1 MTLQAPELLAHL
13 SNASCSVL
21 VAQHS
26 HVPFIAY
33 LGAPL
38 AVSEIDTY
46 LLQRGVLGGGL
57 DNETF
62 PWLVA
67 EPSKGWMG
75 RPGIQLRNSDGQPTM
90 THCAID
96 TVTASDNE
104 VTIVLRDNQL
114 LIAIEITLALHTSGP
129 LTVAA
134 TLQNNSTQVVSVDAV
149 RLTIPVGSICEEI
162 LTIGGRHAMEAIE
175 HRHSWNNASVAIE
188 NRSGRTSHEQMG
200 VVFAGSHNFSEQ
212 HGHVWGVHIGWSGN
226 FEFWCD
232 SLTEAMHNIHVGE
245 LVTPGEISLMPGEK
259 YSTPEIVIA
268 YSSSGINTVSHQFH
282 DLLREHRSA
291 EVERPVIVN
300 TWEAVY
306 FNHDLTT
313 LQNLATQAAEV
324 GIERFVLDDGWFHN
338 RRNDT
343 AGLGDWW
350 VDTTVWPDGLGPLV
364 QHVRSVGMEFGLWFE
379 PEMVNPDSNLFRA
392 HPDWALQGTTTNPVL
407 GRNQLVLDMSRDDVR
422 DYLFSHISELLST
435 YEISYIKWDH
445 NRPLVGGIS
454 HAHNL
459 GVYELFNRLTT
470 AFPTVQFESCASGG
484 GRIDMGI
491 AQFVD
496 RFWTSDSIDA
506 LDRLQIQKGV
516 SKLIPI
522 EMMGSHIGS
531 PTCHTT
537 GRKHALSFRAATAMF
552 GWLGVE
558 WNLLS
563 MSEREKKNLAAAI
576 STYKHFRPLLHSGQY
591 IRNDHTDSTMHIHG
605 VIARDA
611 SEALF
616 SVSRIANSSSHRTA
630 PLLVSGL
637 SSQITYQVQRVE
649 MGTARWAL
657 HRQLPNWVT
666 EGLQATGEQLSRIG
680 LPLPPLLPESTM
692 LIHLTQVTS

>member
-26 HVPFIAY
+26 RVPFIAY

-38 AVSEIDTY
+38 AEPQIDTY

-62 PWLVA
+62 PWLIA

-75 RPGIQLRNSDGQPTM
+75 RPGIQLRNSDGQPIL
-90 THCAID
+90 THCEIHN
-96 TVTASDNE
+96 VTASGNE

-114 LIAIEITLALHTSGP
+114 QIAIEFTLTLHPSGP
-129 LTVAA
+129 LVVVAA
-134 TLQNNSTQVVSVDAV
+134 LHNNSTQPISLDGL
-149 RLTIPVGSICEEI
+149 RLTIPVGSMCEEI

-175 HRHSWNNASVAIE
+175 HRHSWNNVSVAIE

-200 VVFAGSHNFSEQ
+200 VVFAGSRNFSEQ
-212 HGHVWGVHIGWSGN
+212 HGDVWGVHIAWSGN

-232 SLTEAMHNIHVGE
+232 SLTDAMHNIHVGE

-259 YSTPEIVIA
+259 YSTPEVVVA

-350 VDTTVWPDGLGPLV
+350 VDTAVWPDGLGPLV

-459 GVYELFNRLTT
+459 GVYELFTRLTT

-616 SVSRIANSSSHRTA
+616 SVSRVANSSSHRTA
-630 PLLVSGL
+630 PLLISDL
-637 SSQITYQVQRVE
+637 SSQTTYRVRRIE
-649 MGTARWAL
+649 MGTPRWAL

-666 EGLQATGEQLSRIG
+666 EGLQATGEQLAHVG
-680 LPLPPLLPESTM
+680 LPLPPLLPESSM
-692 LIHLTQVTS
+692 LIHLAEVKP